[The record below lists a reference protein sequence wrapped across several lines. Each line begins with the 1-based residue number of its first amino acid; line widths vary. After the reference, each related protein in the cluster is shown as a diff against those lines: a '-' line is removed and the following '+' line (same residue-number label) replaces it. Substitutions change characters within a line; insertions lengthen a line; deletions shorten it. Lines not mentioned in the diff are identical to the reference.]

1 MSLLLL
7 LGSSTGISRVA
18 GITNSFGEQSQNAI
32 SIALGIEKRQP
43 VRLDLSPGAQ
53 LLQGVLNKLCYG
65 DPFASLQAV
74 ENKLTEEKKSIQALQ
89 NVLSAPIERIYALLH
104 TLSAGDVTSIQKALI
119 EIAEKDFV
127 AGHQKVLQS
136 LQGVSTMHP
145 AVDYDI
151 FLDGISIKNKIA
163 EVTISNDENNIHNS
177 ITIQS
182 MQSNLFWACDPSDS
196 VGISRI
202 EAQVGT
208 RQMYFL
214 LEKRSGDEQSF
225 SVWGRSLSARED
237 SSYAEDVAYSLTEPK
252 SAKSVVEEILTVSSL
267 SWECDD
273 WVLPALF
280 EFEGSP
286 IEGVSHIADV
296 IGAIVRCE
304 DDGTICVRQRFPVR
318 PVDMSSAKAVISYDR
333 ANLVRL
339 DYGNIQGTYYNAIE
353 VMGYTEDVHLPEIHV
368 EESSPK
374 IGDDVHVRVY
384 WAGEKPSGVIETYT
398 TNGSITLLGEATT
411 ETEEAETVT
420 FEDGIASVSK
430 PITSIVSTEWI
441 GDSGENASYEKYSK
455 DIEIANKAYRIA
467 KITYTTTY
475 SRYYISKHY
484 VEELLALWA
493 FGGESDVSV
502 IVKMGLGDKFAPVL
516 NNSFLTSQNI
526 AVIAGTAWLDTNKYD
541 QKQITLESPY
551 NDSAIDGALT
561 YINDAEIDCVGN
573 FHIKKSNIVIRGPKI
588 INELGLIQCQV

>member
-1 MSLLLL
+1 
-7 LGSSTGISRVA
+7 
-18 GITNSFGEQSQNAI
+18 
-32 SIALGIEKRQP
+32 
-43 VRLDLSPGAQ
+43 
-53 LLQGVLNKLCYG
+53 LNKLCYG
-65 DPFASLQAV
+65 DSFNSIQAI
-74 ENKLTEEKKSIQALQ
+74 ENKLTDEKKSIQALQ
-89 NVLSAPIERIYALLH
+89 NVLSDSIYKTQEVLNKLCYGDSFTSIQTIENKLTDEKLKIQSLLNTLSAPIEKIQTLLQ
-104 TLSAGDVTSIQKALI
+104 TLSTGDVTSIQKALI

-127 AGHQKVLQS
+127 IGRQKVLQS
-136 LQGVSTMHP
+136 LQGISTMHP
-145 AVDYDI
+145 AVGYDI
-151 FLDGISIKNKIA
+151 VLDGISIKNKIT
-163 EVTISNDENNIHNS
+163 EVIISNDENNIHNS

-182 MQSNLFWACDPSDS
+182 IQSNLFWDCNPSDS
-196 VGISRI
+196 AGTSRI
-202 EAQVGT
+202 KVQVGT

-286 IEGVSHIADV
+286 IEGVSQIADV
-296 IGAIVRCE
+296 IGAVVRCE
-304 DDGTICVRQRFPVR
+304 DNGTICVRQRFPVR
-318 PVDMSSAKAVISYDR
+318 PVDMSSAGVAINYNRTNLIS
-333 ANLVRL
+333 L

-353 VMGYTEDVHLPEIHV
+353 VMGYTDDVHLPDMQL
-368 EESSPK
+368 EESSPE

-384 WAGEKPSGVIETYT
+384 WAGKKPSGIIEVYITD
-398 TNGSITLLGEATT
+398 GSIILLGEATT

-430 PITSIVSTEWI
+430 PITSVVSTEWI
-441 GDSGENASYEKYSK
+441 GDLGGSISYEKYSK
-455 DIEIANKAYRIA
+455 NIEIANEAYRIA
-467 KITYTTTY
+467 KVIYTTTY

-484 VEELLALWA
+484 VEELLALLT

-502 IVKMGLGDKFAPVL
+502 IVKMGLGDKFAPAL
-516 NNSFLTSQNI
+516 NNPLLTSRHI

-541 QKQITLESPY
+541 QKQITLEAPY
-551 NDSAIDGALT
+551 NDLAIDGALT

-588 INELGLIQCQV
+588 INELGLIQCQA